1 MLNLPYK
8 IDIASCKLQN
18 IKGLRDG
25 QILAKIVRSVKCE
38 NSETVKCAEVN
49 NTDQTVTSYVFLVTE
64 TVNFLKPEKVAE
76 VVIIYFKT
84 M

>member
-1 MLNLPYK
+1 M
-8 IDIASCKLQN
+8 
-18 IKGLRDG
+18 
-25 QILAKIVRSVKCE
+25 
-38 NSETVKCAEVN
+38 KCAEVN